1 MNLIPQWDG
10 EDGCFDLNN
19 ITLTELQQ
27 FSNLK
32 KVVIM
37 SSRYDSVKAIFD
49 AVGVEVE
56 MR

>member
-32 KVVIM
+32 KAVIM